1 MRENRRL
8 ILPIR
13 TGGRLKAADPA
24 RIAALL
30 QQAGLPAEPPRFPF
44 ERWIEHMR
52 HDKKVSDGVMRFVG
66 LDKLGRANI
75 TTVGDMEILRRVL
88 QPYLPA

>member
-1 MRENRRL
+1 
-8 ILPIR
+8 
-13 TGGRLKAADPA
+13 
-24 RIAALL
+24 
-30 QQAGLPAEPPRFPF
+30 
-44 ERWIEHMR
+44 MR

-75 TTVGDMEILRRVL
+75 TTVGDMETLRRVL